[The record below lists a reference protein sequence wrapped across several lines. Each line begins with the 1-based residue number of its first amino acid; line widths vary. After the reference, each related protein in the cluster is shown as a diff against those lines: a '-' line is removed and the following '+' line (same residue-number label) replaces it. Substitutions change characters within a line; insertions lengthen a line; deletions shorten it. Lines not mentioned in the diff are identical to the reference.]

1 MTTSAR
7 LTCAAILTAVA
18 MPALA
23 DYPNQPVSF
32 IVPWPPGDLEDVLT
46 RMIADQMQTDHG
58 VAAAVVNRPGGGGG
72 PFPGAIDVANAKPDG
87 YTVGSFVLDVAL
99 VGHEIGIP
107 ELSPEK
113 FDPVGIFLNYPFI
126 LAAKGDAPYKT
137 MAELVTYAKANPVA
151 VGHFGIV
158 TSPAQV
164 TMAMAKTMDFEW
176 GSDAAFD
183 ALDCN
188 TLASGDADVINTTV
202 QLVLPCLNDLTVL
215 VALTDNR
222 IPLLPDVPTIG
233 ELAPDIAMSSWNG
246 LFVAKDT
253 PQEVRDVLAAVTQ
266 KAMAS
271 ERAQQLAKDTGAE
284 VYWLDAKGSAERIAR
299 DKETLGRIMA
309 LIE

>member
-1 MTTSAR
+1 MNTR
-7 LTCAAILTAVA
+7 LTLAAAMTALALPA
-18 MPALA
+18 MA

-32 IVPWPPGDLEDVLT
+32 IVPFPPGDLEDVLT
-46 RMIADQMQTDHG
+46 RMIADQMQQDHG
-58 VAAAVVNRPGGGGG
+58 VAAAVINRPGGGGG
-72 PFPGAIDVANAKPDG
+72 PFPGAIDVAAAKPDG

-107 ELSPEK
+107 ELAPEK

-126 LAAKGDAPYKT
+126 LATKGDAPYKT
-137 MAELVTYAKANPVA
+137 MAELVEYAKSNPVA

-164 TMAMAKTMDFEW
+164 TMAMAKTMGFEW

-202 QLVLPCLNDLTVL
+202 QLVLPCLKDLTVL

-222 IPLLPDVPTIG
+222 IPILPDVPTIG
-233 ELAPDIAMSSWNG
+233 EIAPDIAMSSWNG
-246 LFVAKDT
+246 LFVHKDT
-253 PQEVRDVLAAVTQ
+253 PQNVRDVLAEVTK

-284 VYWLDAKGSAERIAR
+284 VYFLDAAGSAARIAK

>member
-1 MTTSAR
+1 MTHR
-7 LTCAAILTAVA
+7 LTLAALLTAVA
-18 MPALA
+18 LPALA

-72 PFPGAIDVANAKPDG
+72 PFPGAIDVASAKPDG

-107 ELSPEK
+107 ELAPEK

-126 LAAKGDAPYKT
+126 LATKGDAPYKT
-137 MAELVTYAKANPVA
+137 MAELTDYAKANPVA

-164 TMAMAKTMDFEW
+164 TMAMAKTMGFEW

-202 QLVLPCLNDLTVL
+202 QLVLPCLKDLTVL

-233 ELAPDIAMSSWNG
+233 ELAPEIAMSSWNG
-246 LFVAKDT
+246 LFVTKDT
-253 PQEVRDVLAAVTQ
+253 PAEVRAVLAEVTK

-271 ERAQQLAKDTGAE
+271 DRAQQLAKDTGAE
-284 VYWLDAKGSAERIAR
+284 VYFLDAAGSAARIDR
-299 DKETLGRIMA
+299 DKATLAKIMA

>member
-1 MTTSAR
+1 MTPR
-7 LTCAAILTAVA
+7 LTLAALLTAVA
-18 MPALA
+18 LPALA

-46 RMIADQMQTDHG
+46 RMIADQMQADHG

-72 PFPGAIDVANAKPDG
+72 PFPGAIDVASAKPDG

-107 ELSPEK
+107 ELAPEK

-126 LAAKGDAPYKT
+126 LATKGDAPYKT
-137 MAELVTYAKANPVA
+137 MAELTDYAKANPVA

-164 TMAMAKTMDFEW
+164 TMAMAKTMGFEW

-202 QLVLPCLNDLTVL
+202 QLVLPCLKDLTVL

-233 ELAPDIAMSSWNG
+233 ELAPEIAMSSWNG
-246 LFVAKDT
+246 LFVTKDT
-253 PQEVRDVLAAVTQ
+253 PADVRAVLAEVTK

-271 ERAQQLAKDTGAE
+271 DRAQQLAKDTGAE
-284 VYWLDAKGSAERIAR
+284 VYFLDAAGSAARIEK
-299 DKETLGRIMA
+299 DKATLAKIMA

>member
-1 MTTSAR
+1 MKTR
-7 LTCAAILTAVA
+7 LTLAAALTALALPA
-18 MPALA
+18 MA

-46 RMIADQMQTDHG
+46 RMIADQMQADHG

-72 PFPGAIDVANAKPDG
+72 PFPGAIDVAAAKPDG

-107 ELSPEK
+107 ELAPEK

-126 LAAKGDAPYKT
+126 LATKKNAPYKS
-137 MAELVTYAKANPVA
+137 MAELVEHAKSNPVA

-164 TMAMAKTMDFEW
+164 TMAMAKTLGFEW

-222 IPLLPDVPTIG
+222 IPILPDVPTIG
-233 ELAPDIAMSSWNG
+233 EIAPDIAMSSWNG
-246 LFVAKDT
+246 LFVHKDT
-253 PQEVRDVLAAVTQ
+253 PQNVRDVLAEVTK

-284 VYWLDAKGSAERIAR
+284 VYFLDAAGSVARIEK
-299 DKETLGRIMA
+299 DKATLARIMA

>member
-1 MTTSAR
+1 MKTR
-7 LTCAAILTAVA
+7 LTLAAALAA
-18 MPALA
+18 LALPAFA

-46 RMIADQMQTDHG
+46 RMIADQMQQDHK

-107 ELSPEK
+107 ELTPEK

-137 MAELVTYAKANPVA
+137 MAELTEYAKSNPVA

-164 TMAMAKTMDFEW
+164 TMAMAKTLGFEW

-222 IPLLPDVPTIG
+222 IPLLPEVPTIG
-233 ELAPDIAMSSWNG
+233 ELAPEIAMSSWNG
-246 LFVAKDT
+246 LFVRKET
-253 PQEVRDVLAAVTQ
+253 PQEVRDVLAEVTK

-284 VYWLDAKGSAERIAR
+284 VYFLDAAGSAERIAR
-299 DKETLGRIMA
+299 DKETLARIMA